1 MKIDLKNDFNNK
13 ILERGYEYYENGLVE
28 NVVIKDNIVTAKVI
42 GTTTYNVSVEVD
54 NGVFINGD
62 CTCPYASEGNYCKHM
77 AALLYKLNEEDIDK
91 DNNYSTKNQQT
102 RNIIANINKEQL
114 DEFLVELLSE
124 DKNVYDKFRLK
135 FYKLFPKPTMNDYKK
150 KIYDAIKKSAGRDG
164 FIDYHES
171 REYTKNMYKIT
182 SEVNTLVDNEEYNLA
197 FDVVKIILESI
208 PNTDI
213 DDSNGSTGEVAYSCI
228 EIMERI
234 LEYILHDE
242 NSLAKKILDYILNET
257 KEEKLSNYGID
268 LYPLLQFYIDRNMY
282 LNEIEK
288 GLLEALEA
296 GNNKEYFWNIGNYI
310 DTLIS
315 IYVKENAKEKMI
327 KLLKTYSKEK
337 KCLFKIS

>member
-150 KIYDAIKKSAGRDG
+150 KIYDAIKK
-164 FIDYHES
+164 
-171 REYTKNMYKIT
+171 
-182 SEVNTLVDNEEYNLA
+182 
-197 FDVVKIILESI
+197 
-208 PNTDI
+208 
-213 DDSNGSTGEVAYSCI
+213 
-228 EIMERI
+228 
-234 LEYILHDE
+234 
-242 NSLAKKILDYILNET
+242 
-257 KEEKLSNYGID
+257 
-268 LYPLLQFYIDRNMY
+268 
-282 LNEIEK
+282 
-288 GLLEALEA
+288 
-296 GNNKEYFWNIGNYI
+296 
-310 DTLIS
+310 
-315 IYVKENAKEKMI
+315 
-327 KLLKTYSKEK
+327 
-337 KCLFKIS
+337 KCWS